1 MRIPI
6 GLLILAAAAAA
17 PGRALGQVIRPLYD
31 PGSRTINLSAISRTV
46 SDTMGVAFSIEAP
59 AAEEREVRIAQ
70 AGRAFAALAQV
81 YAQLKVPPDLR
92 DSARMIVGNPQF
104 RLRSD
109 LGGKALPMYLECG
122 QDVYGLYADIAPVQM
137 SLLTFLTPLGGSTIE
152 VRTVLLARAVDIPRI
167 RPNTRDCRSTGE
179 LEKRIH
185 QMLVKALA
193 KEGYR
198 APE

>member
-1 MRIPI
+1 MRTPI
-6 GLLILAAAAAA
+6 CLLLLAAAAAPAA
-17 PGRALGQVIRPLYD
+17 PAQVIRPLYD

-46 SDTMGVAFSIEAP
+46 SDTMGLAFSIEAP
-59 AAEEREVRIAQ
+59 TAEDREVRIAQ

-81 YAQLKVPPDLR
+81 YDQLKVPPDLR
-92 DSARMIVGNPQF
+92 DSARMIVGNQQF

-109 LGGKALPMYLECG
+109 LGGKSLPLYLECG

-152 VRTVLLARAVDIPRI
+152 VRTVLIARAVDIPRI

-198 APE
+198 GTQ